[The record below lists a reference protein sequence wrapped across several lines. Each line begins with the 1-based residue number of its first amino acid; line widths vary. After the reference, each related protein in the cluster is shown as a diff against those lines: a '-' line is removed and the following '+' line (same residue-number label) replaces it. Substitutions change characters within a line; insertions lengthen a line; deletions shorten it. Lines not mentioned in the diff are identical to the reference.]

1 MFNPNNFSNSQI
13 LDKKTNIFGMNS
25 MLPIRPMTQI
35 LSNND
40 WRCVYNIN
48 NTNLFTNS
56 QIQEKKMNVIFKTS
70 NGRNINLV
78 IEIEKTIKELI
89 IAFFK
94 RINQEP
100 NQSDICFI
108 YNSSNLNFN
117 DNTKL
122 NYFFSMNPQ
131 PIIYANDVRNLIGA
145 GEGDLL

>member
-56 QIQEKKMNVIFKTS
+56 RIQEKKMNVIFKTS

>member
-100 NQSDICFI
+100 NPSDICFI

-122 NYFFSMNPQ
+122 NFFSMNPQ